1 MSSTTLIAQNYRFI
15 LERRKF
21 QRTKGGSK
29 NMFVIS
35 LLPSRLP
42 AYKFTDDEQADLL
55 NTLKTFNGKEWGSS
69 STVFRKRVD
78 AEKAWI
84 FITLRWS

>member
-1 MSSTTLIAQNYRFI
+1 MNTTVARNDKFI
-15 LERRKF
+15 LSRKKF
-21 QRTKGGSK
+21 QRPKGGSK

-35 LLPSRLP
+35 ILPSRLP
-42 AYKFTDDEQADLL
+42 AYKFTDDEQEDLL